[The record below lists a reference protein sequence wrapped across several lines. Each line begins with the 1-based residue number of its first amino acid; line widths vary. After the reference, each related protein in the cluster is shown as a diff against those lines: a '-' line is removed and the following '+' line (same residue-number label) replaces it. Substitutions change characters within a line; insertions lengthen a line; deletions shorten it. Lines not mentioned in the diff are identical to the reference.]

1 MTKFCA
7 NCDHNILV
15 MLLAALIFASVI
27 VNSQCRPV
35 ASNEIKEE
43 EDDDESLEM
52 KWVLEMSSR
61 DEMVQMAG
69 YGEEKLSTVLITGS
83 VICYEACL
91 AAKHGNHHQL
101 KLPPQPISGA
111 LVGAECQANK
121 KVKSPSWAKT
131 VTDEYGEFMIE
142 LPSNL
147 HGIPNLDKKCSV
159 KILEL
164 PKDSPCHLSTVKN
177 KEIKLSSVGNG
188 IRTYTTGKIELL
200 NIMPEKSEACMKGQ
214 KDDQG
219 MSW

>member
-1 MTKFCA
+1 
-7 NCDHNILV
+7 
-15 MLLAALIFASVI
+15 
-27 VNSQCRPV
+27 
-35 ASNEIKEE
+35 
-43 EDDDESLEM
+43 
-52 KWVLEMSSR
+52 MSSR

-83 VICYEACL
+83 VVCNKACL
-91 AAKHGNHHQL
+91 AAKHGNHHLQ
-101 KLPPQPISGA
+101 LPPQPISGA

-121 KVKSPSWAKT
+121 KVKSPSWAKA

-159 KILEL
+159 KILKL
-164 PKDSPCHLSTVKN
+164 PKDSPCHPSTIKN

-214 KDDQG
+214 KDEQG